1 MRDRLKHLT
10 KGVAIYG
17 AGDAAIS
24 VVNFLL
30 LAVYVKR
37 GFLTAVDYGALA
49 TLGSLEAFIKVVNRW
64 GLDGAFMRFYHER
77 EDGAPRQRMASTIL
91 WFLLAADGVLLV
103 IALAISSRLAAW
115 LVLDDT
121 YLLAL
126 RLMLVNMFL
135 RNFNVFSF

>member
-64 GLDGAFMRFYHER
+64 GLDGAFMRFYHDRSEA
-77 EDGAPRQRMASTIL
+77 GTLPRLTSTL
-91 WFLLAADGVLLV
+91 VAFLLGLNAATTA
-103 IALAISSRLAAW
+103 IAMRAYRANGWPARSCGFCSRPTACCSW
-115 LVLDDT
+115 S
-121 YLLAL
+121 
-126 RLMLVNMFL
+126 RC
-135 RNFNVFSF
+135 